1 MIISLIIYLFY
12 RVVLLLMRFVL
23 VCCFMNG
30 VFNLY
35 ITVIM
40 AWLLI
45 KILSWPLLLP
55 LVLPLRISQLGPKA
69 IITRVTKVVTTTIAI
84 TRVAT
89 TIISLP
95 IHHLNRLPLSR
106 VCLQVLLI
114 AIRTVVS
121 SSDISCALFL
131 LLTLHLQVVIRL
143 TGC

>member
-23 VCCFMNG
+23 ACCFMNG

-40 AWLLI
+40 ARLLI
-45 KILSWPLLLP
+45 KLLPWPLLLP

-69 IITRVTKVVTTTIAI
+69 IIITRVTKVVTTTIAI

-131 LLTLHLQVVIRL
+131 LLTLHL
-143 TGC
+143 

>member
-1 MIISLIIYLFY
+1 M
-12 RVVLLLMRFVL
+12 MRFVL

-106 VCLQVLLI
+106 VCLQV
-114 AIRTVVS
+114 
-121 SSDISCALFL
+121 
-131 LLTLHLQVVIRL
+131 VIRL